1 METLDY
7 PKSPNTLSI
16 AGLALSVLAFV
27 VALIPCFGMVAFLP
41 ALLGLIF
48 AIIGLAHAESH
59 RTPKSIAVVG
69 IVLSATALLIAGV
82 WTGIISTFSD
92 QAENKIEKHVER
104 IFDDIRDELKDS
116 EIHIKIEENRLSP
129 EEIDDIKE
137 DAKKAGEAA
146 EKIVNEVLKGI
157 QSIDIE
163 SKDKKITLRI
173 PRNKLSE
180 EEIAELQNKLKE
192 LEQEMQELIE
202 GFTIKIELPEDEERK

>member
-1 METLDY
+1 
-7 PKSPNTLSI
+7 
-16 AGLALSVLAFV
+16 
-27 VALIPCFGMVAFLP
+27 MVAFLP